1 MAAHVEHCHSGDKM
15 IESQENDIT
24 VESDEKSETDGA
36 NGAKKERSGTAYPY
50 FGLSK
55 AIEIVEAVRKAGG
68 NEASSADIRQVLGGI
83 KTTDRMWAYGIP
95 AAVQFGLVERVGRGE
110 EGRIKLTDLAIRLAL
125 PGSELEQKAAKVAA
139 FKQPEVYAKLLTK
152 FSGHPV
158 PTKDGLKN
166 IMVREFKIL
175 ESMAPIAAEA
185 FLDSLNAAELVTTG
199 NTIAVSGESTDALE
213 KPRAVSTTA
222 SQIAVTDGKTIT
234 VPADFIVYQCKISK
248 GRFLEI
254 PLPREFTKAEVERLH
269 AFLLTQVD
277 DEPTS

>member
-1 MAAHVEHCHSGDKM
+1 MLEP
-15 IESQENDIT
+15 QENDSAA
-24 VESDEKSETDGA
+24 EGDLKSDSDPT
-36 NGAKKERSGTAYPY
+36 NGTKKERSGTPYPY

-68 NEASSADIRQVLGGI
+68 NEASSADVRQALGVT

-110 EGRIKLTDLAIRLAL
+110 EGRIKLTELAIRLAL
-125 PGSELEQKAAKVAA
+125 PGSELEQKAAKIAA
-139 FKQPEVYAKLLTK
+139 FKQPEIYTKLLAK

-185 FLDSLNAAELVTTG
+185 FLDSLNAAELVTAG
-199 NTIAVSGESTDALE
+199 NTIAFSGESGPVQE
-213 KPRAVSTTA
+213 KPNAISTTA
-222 SQIAVTDGKTIT
+222 THAAVTEKTIT
-234 VPADFIVYQCKISK
+234 VPADFIVYKCKISQ
-248 GRFLEI
+248 GRVIEI
-254 PLPREFTKAEVERLH
+254 PLPSGFTQADVKRLH

-277 DEPTS
+277 DDATE